1 MRADGK
7 WYVLIACDLG
17 ESPIHRDGPSV
28 GLDVGLKTFL
38 ADSGGATVEN
48 PKHYLRS
55 WRRLRRKQRALCRKK
70 VGSKRRRKVAR
81 SLARAHLKVA
91 RQRKDFLHKLAK
103 RYVDRYT
110 TIVVEE
116 LKVANMVKNRHLANA
131 IHDASW
137 SKFVEILEGK
147 AESAGSRIIKVQARF
162 TTQRCSNCQQLVP
175 KPLSERIHI
184 CVSCGHVED
193 RDVNAAK
200 NILLSWT
207 GPPERN
213 VEGWLERAPGSRPF

>member
-17 ESPIHRDGPSV
+17 ESPIHRDSPSV

-91 RQRKDFLHKLAK
+91 R
-103 RYVDRYT
+103 
-110 TIVVEE
+110 
-116 LKVANMVKNRHLANA
+116 
-131 IHDASW
+131 
-137 SKFVEILEGK
+137 
-147 AESAGSRIIKVQARF
+147 
-162 TTQRCSNCQQLVP
+162 
-175 KPLSERIHI
+175 
-184 CVSCGHVED
+184 
-193 RDVNAAK
+193 
-200 NILLSWT
+200 
-207 GPPERN
+207 
-213 VEGWLERAPGSRPF
+213 

>member
-1 MRADGK
+1 LRADGK

-55 WRRLRRKQRALCRKK
+55 WRRLRRKQRALCHKK

-91 RQRKDFLHKLAK
+91 R
-103 RYVDRYT
+103 
-110 TIVVEE
+110 
-116 LKVANMVKNRHLANA
+116 
-131 IHDASW
+131 
-137 SKFVEILEGK
+137 
-147 AESAGSRIIKVQARF
+147 
-162 TTQRCSNCQQLVP
+162 
-175 KPLSERIHI
+175 
-184 CVSCGHVED
+184 
-193 RDVNAAK
+193 
-200 NILLSWT
+200 
-207 GPPERN
+207 
-213 VEGWLERAPGSRPF
+213 